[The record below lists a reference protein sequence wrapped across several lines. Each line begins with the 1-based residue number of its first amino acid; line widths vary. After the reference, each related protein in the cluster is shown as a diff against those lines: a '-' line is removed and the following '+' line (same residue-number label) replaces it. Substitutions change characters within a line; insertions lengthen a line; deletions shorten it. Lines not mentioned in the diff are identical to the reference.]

1 MGIHDLLTDFNQD
14 IPETAG
20 REIHAIGVHIGWLN
34 WGSVGD
40 ESLEKLIE
48 HYDADKITE
57 FVRPGDFY
65 DFVTY
70 RERSLTY
77 IDNKGIRRTE
87 YPNSRVYYVRR
98 YDSGHDLLLL
108 SLLEPNHFSEI
119 FVDRVVTLLK
129 KMNISR
135 YIVAGAMGSPVPHT
149 RPIRVTGRSSDPK
162 ISVKLETLGVRQTL
176 GSQYQGPTS
185 IFNTISQKLTDE
197 GITSVNL
204 MAHMPSHISLQEP
217 DFTGVHRMLSIL
229 SKLEG
234 IDIQLEKTRIA
245 GKKQYEKV
253 SKEVRHS
260 PSLTELSK
268 QLEEIYDQE
277 EGPQEGDTI
286 ELPPSIQQAID
297 EAFGKE

>member
-1 MGIHDLLTDFNQD
+1 MSIHEFLTDFTQD

-20 REIHAIGVHIGWLN
+20 REVHAIGVHIGWLN

-48 HYDADKITE
+48 HCDAEKIAE

-70 RERSLTY
+70 RERSFTY

-87 YPNSRVYYVRR
+87 YPNSRVYYARS
-98 YDSGHDLLLL
+98 YDSEHDLLFL

-119 FVDRVVTLLK
+119 FIDRVVNLLK
-129 KMNISR
+129 KLNISR
-135 YIVAGAMGSPVPHT
+135 YVVAGAMGSPVPHT
-149 RPIRVTGRSSDPK
+149 RPIRVTGRSSDSD
-162 ISVKLETLGVRQTL
+162 ISAKLETLGVQQTL
-176 GSQYQGPTS
+176 GQQYQGPTS

-197 GITSVNL
+197 GITTVNL

-217 DFTGVHRMLSIL
+217 DFTGVHRILTVL

-234 IDIQLEKTRIA
+234 INIPLEKTRIA
-245 GKKQYEKV
+245 GKKQYDRV
-253 SKEVRHS
+253 SKEVRQS
-260 PSLTELSK
+260 SSLTELSK

-277 EGPQEGDTI
+277 EGHPEEDTV

>member
-1 MGIHDLLTDFNQD
+1 MGIHDFLTDFNQD
-14 IPETAG
+14 IPDTTG
-20 REIHAIGVHIGWLN
+20 RDIHAIGVHIGWLN

-48 HYDADKITE
+48 HYDADKIAE
-57 FVRPGDFY
+57 FTRPGDFY

-98 YDSGHDLLLL
+98 YDSEHDLLFL

-129 KMNISR
+129 KLNISR
-135 YIVAGAMGSPVPHT
+135 YVVAGAMGSPVPHT
-149 RPIRVTGRSSDPK
+149 RPIRITGRSSDPN
-162 ISVKLETLGVRQTL
+162 ISDKLVTLGVRQTL
-176 GSQYQGPTS
+176 GRQYQGPTS

-197 GITSVNL
+197 DITSVNL

-217 DFTGVHRMLSIL
+217 DFTGVHKILNLLSR
-229 SKLEG
+229 LED
-234 IDIQLEKTRIA
+234 IDIPLEKTRIA
-245 GKKQYEKV
+245 GNKQYERV

-260 PSLTELSK
+260 SSLTELSK

-277 EGPQEGDTI
+277 EGPPEEDTV
-286 ELPPSIQQAID
+286 ELPPNIQQAID

>member
-1 MGIHDLLTDFNQD
+1 MSIHEFLTDFTQD

-20 REIHAIGVHIGWLN
+20 REVHAIGVHIGWLN

-48 HYDADKITE
+48 HYDAEKIAE

-70 RERSLTY
+70 RERSFTY

-87 YPNSRVYYVRR
+87 YPNSRVYYARS
-98 YDSGHDLLLL
+98 YDSEHDLLFL

-119 FVDRVVTLLK
+119 FIDRVVNLLK
-129 KMNISR
+129 KLNISR
-135 YIVAGAMGSPVPHT
+135 YVVAGAMGSPVPHT
-149 RPIRVTGRSSDPK
+149 RPIRVTGRSSDSD
-162 ISVKLETLGVRQTL
+162 ISTKLKTLGVQQTL
-176 GSQYQGPTS
+176 GQQYQGPTS

-197 GITSVNL
+197 GITTVNL

-217 DFTGVHRMLSIL
+217 DFTGVHRMLTIL

-234 IDIQLEKTRIA
+234 INIPLEKTRIA
-245 GKKQYEKV
+245 GKKQYDRV
-253 SKEVRHS
+253 SKEVRQS
-260 PSLTELSK
+260 SSLTELSK

-277 EGPQEGDTI
+277 EGHPEEDTV

>member
-1 MGIHDLLTDFNQD
+1 MSIHEFLTDFTQD

-20 REIHAIGVHIGWLN
+20 REVHAIGVHIGWLN

-48 HYDADKITE
+48 HCDAEKIAE

-70 RERSLTY
+70 RERSFTY

-87 YPNSRVYYVRR
+87 YPNSRVYYARS
-98 YDSGHDLLLL
+98 YDSEHDLLFL

-119 FVDRVVTLLK
+119 FIDRVVNLLK
-129 KMNISR
+129 KLNISR
-135 YIVAGAMGSPVPHT
+135 YVVAGAMGSPVPHS
-149 RPIRVTGRSSDPK
+149 RPIRVTGRSSDND
-162 ISVKLETLGVRQTL
+162 ISTKLETLGVQQTL
-176 GSQYQGPTS
+176 GQQYQGPTS

-197 GITSVNL
+197 GITTVNL

-217 DFTGVHRMLSIL
+217 DFTGVHRMLTIL

-234 IDIQLEKTRIA
+234 INIPLEKTRIA
-245 GKKQYEKV
+245 GKKQYDRV
-253 SKEVRHS
+253 SKEVRQS
-260 PSLTELSK
+260 SSLTELSK

-277 EGPQEGDTI
+277 EGHPEEDTV

>member
-1 MGIHDLLTDFNQD
+1 MSIHEFLTDFTQD

-20 REIHAIGVHIGWLN
+20 REVHAIGVHIGWLN

-48 HYDADKITE
+48 HYDAEKIAE

-70 RERSLTY
+70 RERSFTY

-87 YPNSRVYYVRR
+87 YPNSRVYYARS
-98 YDSGHDLLLL
+98 YDSEHDLLFL

-119 FVDRVVTLLK
+119 FIDRVVNLLK
-129 KMNISR
+129 KLNISR
-135 YIVAGAMGSPVPHT
+135 YVVAGAMGSPVPHT
-149 RPIRVTGRSSDPK
+149 RPIRVTGRSSDSD
-162 ISVKLETLGVRQTL
+162 ISAKLETLGVQQTL
-176 GSQYQGPTS
+176 GQQYQGPTS

-197 GITSVNL
+197 GITTVNL

-217 DFTGVHRMLSIL
+217 DFTGVHRILTVL

-234 IDIQLEKTRIA
+234 INIPLEKTRIA
-245 GKKQYEKV
+245 GKKQYDRV
-253 SKEVRHS
+253 SKEVRQS
-260 PSLTELSK
+260 SSLIELSK

-277 EGPQEGDTI
+277 EGHPEEDTV

>member
-1 MGIHDLLTDFNQD
+1 MSIHEFLTDFNLD
-14 IPETAG
+14 IPDTTG
-20 REIHAIGVHIGWLN
+20 RELHAIGVHIGWLN

-48 HYDADKITE
+48 HYDADKIAE
-57 FVRPGDFY
+57 FARPGDFY
-65 DFVTY
+65 DFVAY

-98 YDSGHDLLLL
+98 YESTHDLLLL

-119 FVDRVVTLLK
+119 FVDRIVTLLK
-129 KMNISR
+129 KLNISR
-135 YIVAGAMGSPVPHT
+135 YVVAGAMGSPVPHT
-149 RPIRVTGRSSDPK
+149 RPIRITGRSSDPK
-162 ISVKLETLGVRQTL
+162 VSDKLETLGVRQTL
-176 GSQYQGPTS
+176 GRQYQGPTS

-197 GITSVNL
+197 GIVSVNL

-217 DFTGVHRMLSIL
+217 DFTGVHRILSIL

-234 IDIQLEKTRIA
+234 INIPLEKTRIA
-245 GKKQYEKV
+245 GNRQYERV
-253 SKEVRHS
+253 SKEIKHS

-277 EGPQEGDTI
+277 EGTLEEDTI

>member
-1 MGIHDLLTDFNQD
+1 MGIHDFLTDFNLD
-14 IPETAG
+14 NLDTTG

-48 HYDADKITE
+48 YYDAEKIAE
-57 FVRPGDFY
+57 FTRPGDYY
-65 DFVTY
+65 DFVAY

-98 YDSGHDLLLL
+98 YESENDLLLL

-129 KMNISR
+129 KLNITR
-135 YIVAGAMGSPVPHT
+135 YTVAGAMGSPVPHT
-149 RPIRVTGRSSDPK
+149 RPIRITGRSSDSR
-162 ISVKLETLGVRQTL
+162 ISEKLETLGVRQTL
-176 GSQYQGPTS
+176 GRQYQGPTS

-204 MAHMPSHISLQEP
+204 MTHIPSHISLQEP
-217 DFTGVHRMLSIL
+217 DFTGVHRILTVL

-234 IDIQLEKTRIA
+234 IDIPLEKTRTA
-245 GKKQYEKV
+245 GNKQYERV
-253 SKEVRHS
+253 SKEVRNS
-260 PSLTELSK
+260 PSLTELSR

-277 EGPQEGDTI
+277 EGPSEEDTV

>member
-1 MGIHDLLTDFNQD
+1 MGIHEFLTDFNLH
-14 IPETAG
+14 IPDTTG

-48 HYDADKITE
+48 HYDADKVAE
-57 FVRPGDFY
+57 FTRPGDFY
-65 DFVTY
+65 DFVAY

-98 YDSGHDLLLL
+98 YDSRHDLLFL

-129 KMNISR
+129 KLHISR
-135 YIVAGAMGSPVPHT
+135 YLVAGAMGSPVPHT
-149 RPIRVTGRSSDPK
+149 RPIRITGRSSDPN
-162 ISVKLETLGVRQTL
+162 ISDKLEKLGVRQTL
-176 GSQYQGPTS
+176 GRQYQGPTS

-204 MAHMPSHISLQEP
+204 MAHIPSHISLEEP
-217 DFTGVHRMLSIL
+217 DFSGVYRILGIL
-229 SKLEG
+229 SKLEE
-234 IDIQLEKTRIA
+234 IDIPLEKTRIA
-245 GKKQYEKV
+245 GNKQYERDSKKV
-253 SKEVRHS
+253 RNS

-277 EGPQEGDTI
+277 ESPPEDDTI
-286 ELPPSIQQAID
+286 ELPPSTN
-297 EAFGKE
+297 

>member
-1 MGIHDLLTDFNQD
+1 MSIHEFLTDFTLD
-14 IPETAG
+14 MPDTTG

-48 HYDADKITE
+48 HYDADKIAE
-57 FVRPGDFY
+57 FARPGDFY
-65 DFVTY
+65 DFVAY

-77 IDNKGIRRTE
+77 LDNKGIRRTE
-87 YPNSRVYYVRR
+87 YPNSRVYYIRR
-98 YDSGHDLLLL
+98 YDSDNDLLFL

-129 KMNISR
+129 KMNITR

-149 RPIRVTGRSSDPK
+149 RQIRITGRSSDPT
-162 ISVKLETLGVRQTL
+162 IAEKLDTLGVRQTL
-176 GSQYQGPTS
+176 GRQYQGPTS

-204 MAHMPSHISLQEP
+204 LAHMPSHISLQEP
-217 DFTGVHRMLSIL
+217 DFTGVHRVLSIL

-234 IDIQLEKTRIA
+234 IDIPLEKTRTA
-245 GKKQYEKV
+245 GNKQYERV
-253 SKEVRHS
+253 SKEVRQS
-260 PSLTELSK
+260 PSLIELSK

-277 EGPQEGDTI
+277 EGPLEEDSI

>member
-1 MGIHDLLTDFNQD
+1 MSIHEFLTDFNQD
-14 IPETAG
+14 IPDTSG
-20 REIHAIGVHIGWLN
+20 KEIHAIGVHIGWLN

-48 HYDADKITE
+48 HYNAEKIAE

-65 DFVTY
+65 DFVAY

-98 YDSGHDLLLL
+98 YEAEDDLLLL

-119 FVDRVVTLLK
+119 FVDRVVNLLK
-129 KMNISR
+129 KFNVSR

-149 RPIRVTGRSSDPK
+149 RPIRITGRSSDTK
-162 ISVKLETLGVRQTL
+162 ISDKLETLGIRQTL
-176 GSQYQGPTS
+176 GRQYQGPTS
-185 IFNTISQKLTDE
+185 IFNTISQKLTEE

-204 MAHMPSHISLQEP
+204 MAHMPSHISLEEP
-217 DFTGVHRMLSIL
+217 DFTGVHSILSVL
-229 SKLEG
+229 SKLE
-234 IDIQLEKTRIA
+234 DINIPLEKIKTT
-245 GKKQYEKV
+245 GKKQYDRV
-253 SKEVRHS
+253 TKEVQHS
-260 PSLTELSK
+260 PSLTELTR

-277 EGPQEGDTI
+277 EGSPEEDTI

>member
-1 MGIHDLLTDFNQD
+1 MSIHEFLTDFTQD

-20 REIHAIGVHIGWLN
+20 REVHAIGIHIGWLN

-48 HYDADKITE
+48 HCDAEKIAE

-70 RERSLTY
+70 RERSFTY

-87 YPNSRVYYVRR
+87 YPNSRVYYARS
-98 YDSGHDLLLL
+98 YDSEHDLLFL

-119 FVDRVVTLLK
+119 FIDRVVNLLK
-129 KMNISR
+129 KLNISR
-135 YIVAGAMGSPVPHT
+135 YVVAGAMGSPVPHT
-149 RPIRVTGRSSDPK
+149 RPIRVTGRSSDND
-162 ISVKLETLGVRQTL
+162 ISTKLETLGVQQTL
-176 GSQYQGPTS
+176 GQQYQGPTS

-197 GITSVNL
+197 GITTVNL

-217 DFTGVHRMLSIL
+217 DFTGVHRMLTIL

-234 IDIQLEKTRIA
+234 INIPLEKTRIA
-245 GKKQYEKV
+245 GKKQYDRV
-253 SKEVRHS
+253 SKEVRQS
-260 PSLTELSK
+260 SSLTELSK

-277 EGPQEGDTI
+277 EGHPEEDTV

>member
-1 MGIHDLLTDFNQD
+1 MSIHDYLTDFSLD
-14 IPETAG
+14 IPDTSG

-40 ESLEKLIE
+40 ETLEKLIE
-48 HYDADKITE
+48 HYDAEKIAE
-57 FVRPGDFY
+57 FTRPGDFY
-65 DFVTY
+65 DFVAY

-77 IDNKGIRRTE
+77 IDNKGTRRTE

-98 YDSGHDLLLL
+98 YESETDLVLL

-119 FVDRVVTLLK
+119 FVDRIVTLLK
-129 KMNISR
+129 KLNISR

-149 RPIRVTGRSSDPK
+149 RPIRVTGRSGDVK
-162 ISVKLETLGVRQTL
+162 ISEKLESLGVRQTF
-176 GSQYQGPTS
+176 GRQYQGPTS
-185 IFNTISQKLTDE
+185 IFNSITQRLTDE

-217 DFTGVHRMLSIL
+217 DYTGVHRVLSIL
-229 SKLEG
+229 SGLED
-234 IDIQLEKTRIA
+234 IDIPLEHTRTA
-245 GKKQYEKV
+245 GNKQYERV

-277 EGPQEGDTI
+277 EGPLEEDTV
-286 ELPPSIQQAID
+286 ELPPSIQKAID

>member
-1 MGIHDLLTDFNQD
+1 MGIHEFLTDFNLEVPD
-14 IPETAG
+14 IKG
-20 REIHAIGVHIGWLN
+20 RDIHAIGVHIGWLN

-48 HYDADKITE
+48 HYDAEKIAE
-57 FVRPGDFY
+57 FTRPGDFY

-77 IDNKGIRRTE
+77 IDNKGTRRTE
-87 YPNSRVYYVRR
+87 YPNSRVYYIRR
-98 YDSGHDLLLL
+98 YEAEHDLLFI

-119 FVDRVVTLLK
+119 FVERVIGLLK
-129 KMNISR
+129 KLNVSR

-149 RPIRVTGRSSDPK
+149 RPIRITGRSSDPK
-162 ISVKLETLGVRQTL
+162 ISDKMETLGVRRTL
-176 GSQYQGPTS
+176 GRQYQGPTS
-185 IFNTISQKLTDE
+185 IFNLISQQLSDE

-204 MAHMPSHISLQEP
+204 MAHLPSHISLEEP
-217 DFTGVHRMLSIL
+217 DYTGVHRILNVL

-234 IDIQLEKTRIA
+234 IEIPLEKTRIA
-245 GKKQYEKV
+245 GKRQYERV

-277 EGPQEGDTI
+277 EGPSEEDTI